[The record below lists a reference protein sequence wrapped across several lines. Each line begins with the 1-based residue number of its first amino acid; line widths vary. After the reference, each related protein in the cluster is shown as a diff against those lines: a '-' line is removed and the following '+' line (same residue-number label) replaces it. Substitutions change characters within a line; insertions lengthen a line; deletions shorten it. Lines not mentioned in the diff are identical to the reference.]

1 MKKLGTVQNE
11 DVNEEAYTHVRNK
24 EKEKE
29 RKKKKAKLEI
39 NDDEKEFEKARGKD
53 KRINDGEE
61 VGELREVLKETNT
74 IGEEDMNL
82 RMNDNKDSDLGI
94 RRVKTKKHR
103 VKKLGTVQN
112 EDVNEE
118 AYTHVKNKEKEK
130 ERKKKKKNAKL
141 ESNGDEKEF
150 EKAREKD
157 KRIDDGEEVGELR
170 EVSKEIN
177 MIGEENMNLRTND
190 NKDSELGIGRDKKKK
205 HRVVK
210 RAASDMN
217 ELLEDNN
224 NMEELVKGQA
234 CSEKREN
241 DERKDGKEEKK
252 KEKKKRKRDME
263 SCDVLVNN
271 AVTGGDVGKERELSD
286 GKNLEKANPLKKRR
300 KENKSHNDDLGI
312 GLLETITEKTSNE
325 SKGVEDNGVNARSSR
340 NEMGERIVHAISAE
354 DGDKD
359 VKPKKNKK
367 KKEVKKR
374 KAKSDK
380 QVSEQNDDKRVA
392 RTKKGVGNIYE
403 NSTPGGTSKR
413 VRFSDHLEE
422 VFTLSD
428 GPIDAKNDDNDG
440 LVRGKRFSQE
450 EDELVKKAVLDYIAV
465 HGLGDEGLNMVLH
478 CKSHSELKNCW
489 KEIGAALPWRPSE
502 SVYHRAHVL
511 FERGENRK
519 WTPEEYEFIRSY
531 HEKNGSKWRQLADK
545 LGKHRFHVKDTWR
558 RIRLPNMKKGRWEQ
572 EEYQTLFD
580 LVNMDLRMK
589 ASEEKK
595 KKNFK
600 QGMLRDD
607 LSWEAISN
615 KLGSRSSVLCC
626 MKWYDQLTSPMVR
639 EGIWANTD
647 DYHLIDAL
655 YNLDACCIQ
664 DVDWDNLL
672 EHRSGDVC
680 RERWNQMVRHIGEH
694 ASKSFSEQVEILSQ
708 RYCTDVL
715 EAREK
720 CDSKPAV

>member
-1 MKKLGTVQNE
+1 MKKLETVQNE

-29 RKKKKAKLEI
+29 QKKKKKKAKLEI
-39 NDDEKEFEKARGKD
+39 NDDEKEFEKAREED
-53 KRINDGEE
+53 KRSNDGEE
-61 VGELREVLKETNT
+61 VGELREVSKETNT

-82 RMNDNKDSDLGI
+82 RMNGNKDSDLAI

-118 AYTHVKNKEKEK
+118 AYTH
-130 ERKKKKKNAKL
+130 
-141 ESNGDEKEF
+141 
-150 EKAREKD
+150 
-157 KRIDDGEEVGELR
+157 
-170 EVSKEIN
+170 
-177 MIGEENMNLRTND
+177 
-190 NKDSELGIGRDKKKK
+190 
-205 HRVVK
+205 
-210 RAASDMN
+210 
-217 ELLEDNN
+217 
-224 NMEELVKGQA
+224 
-234 CSEKREN
+234 
-241 DERKDGKEEKK
+241 
-252 KEKKKRKRDME
+252 
-263 SCDVLVNN
+263 
-271 AVTGGDVGKERELSD
+271 
-286 GKNLEKANPLKKRR
+286 
-300 KENKSHNDDLGI
+300 
-312 GLLETITEKTSNE
+312 
-325 SKGVEDNGVNARSSR
+325 
-340 NEMGERIVHAISAE
+340 
-354 DGDKD
+354 
-359 VKPKKNKK
+359 
-367 KKEVKKR
+367 
-374 KAKSDK
+374 
-380 QVSEQNDDKRVA
+380 VSEQNDDKRVA

-502 SVYHRAHVL
+502 SIYHRAHVL

-519 WTPEEYEFIRSY
+519 WTPEEYELIRSY

-558 RIRLPNMKKGRWEQ
+558 RIKLPNMKKGRWEQ

-589 ASEEKK
+589 ALEEKK

-615 KLGSRSSVLCC
+615 KLGTRSSVLCC

-647 DYHLIDAL
+647 DYHLIDSL

-680 RERWNQMVRHIGEH
+680 RERWDQMVRHIGEH
-694 ASKSFSEQVEILSQ
+694 ASKSFAEQVEILSQ

-720 CDSKPAV
+720 CDSKPV

>member
-11 DVNEEAYTHVRNK
+11 DVNEKVYTHVRNK

-39 NDDEKEFEKARGKD
+39 NDNEKEFEKAREKD

-61 VGELREVLKETNT
+61 VGELREVSKET
-74 IGEEDMNL
+74 
-82 RMNDNKDSDLGI
+82 
-94 RRVKTKKHR
+94 
-103 VKKLGTVQN
+103 
-112 EDVNEE
+112 
-118 AYTHVKNKEKEK
+118 
-130 ERKKKKKNAKL
+130 
-141 ESNGDEKEF
+141 
-150 EKAREKD
+150 
-157 KRIDDGEEVGELR
+157 
-170 EVSKEIN
+170 N
-177 MIGEENMNLRTND
+177 MIGEENMNVRMND
-190 NKDSELGIGRDKKKK
+190 NKDSELGIRREKKKK
-205 HRVVK
+205 HRVEK
-210 RAASDMN
+210 RVASYMN
-217 ELLEDNN
+217 ELLENNN

-234 CSEKREN
+234 YSEKREK

-271 AVTGGDVGKERELSD
+271 CVTGGDVGKERELSD
-286 GKNLEKANPLKKRR
+286 GKNLEKANPFKKRR

-312 GLLETITEKTSNE
+312 GLLETITEKPSNE

-340 NEMGERIVHAISAE
+340 NKMGERIVHAISAV

-359 VKPKKNKK
+359 VKQKKNKK
-367 KKEVKKR
+367 KKEEKKKR

-392 RTKKGVGNIYE
+392 RTKKGVENIYE
-403 NSTPGGTSKR
+403 NSTPGGTSKK

-428 GPIDAKNDDNDG
+428 GPSVAKNDDNDG

-450 EDELVKKAVLDYIAV
+450 EDEMVKKAVFDYIAV

-478 CKSHSELKNCW
+478 CKSHSEIKNCW
-489 KEIGAALPWRPSE
+489 KEIGTALPWRPSE

-519 WTPEEYEFIRSY
+519 WTPEEYELIRSY
-531 HEKNGSKWRQLADK
+531 HEKHGSKWKKLADK

-589 ASEEKK
+589 ALEEKK
-595 KKNFK
+595 KKNWK

-615 KLGSRSSVLCC
+615 KLGTRSSVLCC
-626 MKWYDQLTSPMVR
+626 QKWYNQLTSPMVR
-639 EGIWANTD
+639 EGVWANTD

-672 EHRSGDVC
+672 EDRSGDVC
-680 RERWNQMVRHIGEH
+680 RERWDQMVKHIGEH
-694 ASKSFSEQVEILSQ
+694 GSKSFPEQVEILSQ

-715 EAREK
+715 EAREN
-720 CDSKPAV
+720 CDRKPEV